1 MLIEIITMFIKITL
15 KMLLKCWSVML
26 KEVVNE
32 EIIKE
37 SEDPKKRKKEFVK
50 KENLT
55 STARSHIQYS
65 LKRLHMKK
73 IRVKQK

>member
-1 MLIEIITMFIKITL
+1 
-15 KMLLKCWSVML
+15 ML

>member
-1 MLIEIITMFIKITL
+1 
-15 KMLLKCWSVML
+15 ML

-65 LKRLHMKK
+65 LKRLEMKQ
-73 IRVKQK
+73 ICVKQK